1 MSEAATPA
9 SPETA
14 GFTLNEAAQRI
25 EGLLTG
31 PSEDGT
37 PEPERKR
44 PAAEAEHEAATQPA
58 ESEAEASQDEPSA
71 DQDADAE
78 AEQAQQQPELIE
90 VTLPGGETAKVT
102 LDELRKG
109 YSREADYTR
118 KTMKHAEEM
127 RAWESQR
134 AQQFE
139 AFKGALGT
147 LQAELDAIVV
157 NESKVDWDKL
167 RQENPAEF
175 VRWKEYFRDMKDKRE
190 AVYRERETVAR
201 AEAEKSQRQFM
212 ETLKTEADQLAKKL
226 PVFADPEKGAKARSE
241 LRSYLLNNGYQAQD
255 VDGLADHRAAT
266 IAWKAMQY
274 DRLQSSKPQIEKRV
288 VALPKVQRPGAAS
301 DADSLSVQKRTA
313 LEQKLRKSGRIEDA
327 AAIFM
332 TGLK

>member
-167 RQENPAEF
+167 RQDNPAEF

-201 AEAEKSQRQFM
+201 AEAEKSQRQLL

-274 DRLQSSKPQIEKRV
+274 DKLQSSKPQIEKRV